1 MVRLDWLDIEAP
13 MADDDMS
20 EVKAVVGRIIL
31 RVAED
36 NVRARMRLGLSRIT
50 TVYRNLLP
58 QVN

>member
-1 MVRLDWLDIEAP
+1 

-50 TVYRNLLP
+50 TVYMNLLP